1 MSHPRLHLGAVL
13 TLALA
18 LLPLPAADLVGSI
31 DAVSSGAAYTRTAAA
46 NGQTVYID
54 RTYALS
60 GLPAGLSGATLIRT
74 RNDDDGVTA
83 NPHLRF
89 TLTAA
94 ADVQVAWST
103 AATATASWMGGWVD
117 SGVTVSAGG
126 GGSYRLYRKA
136 FAGGQVALGGNERGT
151 TGASSCYFVIVSPA
165 AAGAAM
171 PRFTGS
177 DATLVSR
184 HDGGQRWAVGVQ
196 EHALFRPTRNP
207 AHTQNRDGT
216 PGATFNHAMML
227 AFWRNRFWVSYHGS
241 PSEGTEVPVPV
252 YLCWSDDGRD
262 WSKAD
267 VLFPAPRIG
276 TVNAY
281 SHQRNGFYR
290 ASDGRLLAFTFM
302 GDRKPNDAVGG
313 FARLVREIKGPGDYG
328 PIWAVRYNQGYSAAN
343 TPWQPYASST
353 DSGLKS
359 AIAEAVGDALW
370 REDWNEEDPAKDLY
384 LFPGTNGSAFEGKA
398 FAWYRLPDQRVV
410 GMWKGSWLT
419 VSSGATWGAGQV
431 LAPVQDHAR
440 FGNFYNTAK
449 QWCERAENAGQYAM
463 FLTMGV
469 HRPATG
475 MYAARSPLAV
485 LTSADGLNFNERG
498 IISGDNHPQWYPNP
512 GTSSPRPHED
522 NKDGGPSYVRG
533 LEAWDRR
540 PSGDSLWVTYS
551 VTKEPIYVAEVPT
564 PVRYGVSTQVQD
576 GFTDMAVGGRV
587 TDWNIRDAGWCP
599 VRVVEVAGNRRLRLA
614 DRDPYDYAKA
624 FRVFPEMAR
633 PQVSFT
639 IIPAQHTHGTC
650 EVELVN
656 HAGLRPVALK
666 FDADGKLKRRHA
678 AGWTDV
684 AAYTANQSCRVVISL
699 DLPQQRWSATF
710 NGAAVATD
718 APLFQVAP
726 TVERLELRTGA
737 WRLDDWSRVKGYNDY
752 PKDML
757 PGADDPVSEAVFDV
771 DDVATTTLGNHTS
784 WRIMPIGDSI
794 TVGQSPGGYRLPLQT
809 LLKHAGYRYD
819 FVGSQTPLNQ
829 PSGFDPDHEGYSGA
843 KSDAIDAAVTPHL
856 GTHQAAVYLV
866 HVGTN
871 DITAGEGGLLPAR
884 VRTLLDHLY
893 AATPAARVLLARIIA
908 TRGEYAAPGSTRA
921 QQTDAWNAAVTAL
934 VADYRGRGFAITA
947 VDQHA
952 ALGASD
958 FPVDD
963 AFHPNEG
970 GYAKM
975 AQTWF
980 AALSPLLV
988 GEPGAPPV
996 DATPPATPAAPLAAG
1011 ITGQTVVLSGHSE
1024 PGAGISIRDHGV
1036 QIASATVDGGGAW
1049 SVSVTLA
1056 PGDHRLTVV
1065 AVDAAGNASAPSPA
1079 LDLTV
1084 PAPAGGAPAP
1094 AAQDGGGSACGVGGG
1109 LAVLALAGVQVLLRL
1124 GFASAARPERRAAQ
1138 SARPAPG
1145 DRCVGATGG

>member
-1 MSHPRLHLGAVL
+1 MSQSRLSLGAVL
-13 TLALA
+13 TLAL
-18 LLPLPAADLVGSI
+18 LLPLNAAELVSSI
-31 DAVSSGAAYTRTAAA
+31 DYVSSGAAYTRTAAA

-54 RTYALS
+54 RAYTLS
-60 GLPAGLSGATLIRT
+60 GLPAGFSGATLIRT

-89 TLTAA
+89 TLSAP

-103 AATATASWMGGWVD
+103 AATATASWMGGWVNT
-117 SGVTVSAGG
+117 GVTVSAGG
-126 GGSYRLYRKA
+126 GGSFRLYRKA
-136 FAGGQVALGGNERGT
+136 FVTGQVALGGNERAT
-151 TGASSCYFVIVSPA
+151 TGASSCYFVIVSPV

-184 HDGGQRWAVGVQ
+184 HDAGQRWVVGVQ
-196 EHALFRPTRNP
+196 EHALFRPSRNP
-207 AHTQNRDGT
+207 AYTQNRDGT
-216 PGATFNHAMML
+216 AGATFNHAMML
-227 AFWRNRFWVSYHGS
+227 AFWNNRFWVSYHGS

-276 TVNAY
+276 AINAY

-290 ASDGRLLAFTFM
+290 ASNGRLLAFTFM

-313 FARLVREIKGPGDYG
+313 FARLVREIKGPADYG
-328 PIWAVRYNQGYSAAN
+328 PIHAVRYNTGFSGAN
-343 TPWQPYASST
+343 TPWQPYTTST
-353 DSGLKS
+353 DAGFKS

-370 REDWNEEDPAKDLY
+370 REDWNEEDTAKDLY
-384 LFPGTNGSAFEGKA
+384 LFPGTNNTAFEGKA

-419 VSSGATWGAGQV
+419 VSGGATWGVGQV
-431 LAPVQDHAR
+431 PAPVQDHSR

-449 QWCERAENAGQYAM
+449 QWCEPAPNASQYAM

-469 HRPATG
+469 HQPATG

-485 LTSADGLNFNERG
+485 LTSVDGLNFTERG

-540 PSGDSLWVTYS
+540 PSSDSLWVTYS
-551 VTKEPIYVAEVPT
+551 VTKEPVYVAEVPT
-564 PVRYGVSTQVQD
+564 PVRYSVATQVQD

-639 IIPAQHTHGTC
+639 IIPAQHTHGSC

-678 AGWTDV
+678 GGWADV
-684 AAYTANQSCRVVISL
+684 AAYTANQACRVVISL
-699 DLPQQRWSATF
+699 DLPQQRWSATL
-710 NGAAVATD
+710 NGAAIATN
-718 APLFQVAP
+718 APLFQVVP

-771 DDVATTTLGNHTS
+771 DDVATTTLGNKQA
-784 WRIMPIGDSI
+784 WRIMPLGDSI
-794 TVGQSPGGYRLPLQT
+794 TAGQVGGGYRQPLQT
-809 LLKHAGYRYD
+809 LLTNAGIRFD

-829 PSGFDPDHEGYSGA
+829 PSGFDPDHEGHSGA
-843 KSDAIDAAVTPHL
+843 KSNQIDAAATPYL
-856 GTHQAAVYLV
+856 GAYQAAVYLV

-871 DITAGEGGLLPAR
+871 DITYGEGGLLPAR

-893 AATPAARVLLARIIA
+893 AATPTARVLLAQIIA
-908 TRGEYAAPGSTRA
+908 TSGEYTTPGSTRA
-921 QQTDAWNAAVTAL
+921 QQTNAWNTAVATL
-934 VADYRGRGFAITA
+934 VGDYRARGFAITA
-947 VDQHA
+947 VDQYS

-963 AFHPNEG
+963 AFHPSEG

-975 AQTWF
+975 AQAWF
-980 AALSPLLV
+980 TALKPLLV
-988 GEPGAPPV
+988 GEPVAPPT
-996 DATPPATPAAPLAAG
+996 DNTPPATPAAPISSSG
-1011 ITGQTVVLSGHSE
+1011 TGPTVTLSGLSE
-1024 PGAGISIRDHGV
+1024 PGASISIRDHGA
-1036 QIASATVDGGGAW
+1036 QIATTTADGSGAW

-1056 PGDHRLTVV
+1056 PGDHQLTVV
-1065 AVDAAGNASAPSPA
+1065 ASDAAGNASASSAA
-1079 LDLTV
+1079 LGLTV
-1084 PAPAGGAPAP
+1084 PPPAGGVPVP
-1094 AAQDGGGSACGVGGG
+1094 VAQDGGGSSCGLGGG
-1109 LAVLALAGVQVLLRL
+1109 LAALVMACVHVLLRL
-1124 GFASAARPERRAAQ
+1124 EIAPSVRAYQRTAQ
-1138 SARPAPG
+1138 SARPRHG
-1145 DRCVGATGG
+1145 ERCASATGG